1 MVIKKGR
8 ISRPYDLASPS
19 VFFCNVFTER
29 NEKKKNKNEKKK
41 KKKRLNSFASVL
53 VSLVYW

>member
-19 VFFCNVFTER
+19 GFFATFSPKEI
-29 NEKKKNKNEKKK
+29 KKK
-41 KKKRLNSFASVL
+41 KKKKKKVEL
-53 VSLVYW
+53 VR

>member
-8 ISRPYDLASPS
+8 MSRPYDLASPS
-19 VFFCNVFTER
+19 VFFVATFSPKEMR
-29 NEKKKNKNEKKK
+29 E
-41 KKKRLNSFASVL
+41 KKRLNSFASVL

>member
-19 VFFCNVFTER
+19 VFF
-29 NEKKKNKNEKKK
+29 
-41 KKKRLNSFASVL
+41 FATFSPKEIKIKTIEL
-53 VSLVYW
+53 VR